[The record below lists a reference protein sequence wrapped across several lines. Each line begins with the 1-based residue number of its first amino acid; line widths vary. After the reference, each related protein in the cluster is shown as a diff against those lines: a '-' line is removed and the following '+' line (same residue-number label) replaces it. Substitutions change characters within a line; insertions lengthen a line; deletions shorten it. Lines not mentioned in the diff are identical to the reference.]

1 MPKSEAYWIRHFRKQ
16 GFLNASL
23 IAAGMDGAVYSL
35 VPDEVIA
42 KVWRHRNETQL
53 VQLKAFYAELARL
66 ASHIQTPQIT
76 DVQVVDGTVVS
87 IEKYLRGAPLHES
100 LSKDAS
106 HPDPDAVAAI
116 ASVLTFLR
124 SIPAADRFSGLTILD
139 EPTPLWDG
147 TGKWSEAILRTISK
161 RLDRFRPQLQSRV
174 RGLDATVAAIGR
186 FLETRDGV
194 AMSLVHGDVCPAN
207 VMVDRNARP
216 VSIVDFGF
224 LTSIGDP
231 AFDVSIASA
240 VYSMYGPHA
249 GVIDD
254 DVTRTLA
261 ETLGD
266 DPRVVLAYR
275 AVYALI
281 SSNAYSDDGS
291 DGHFRWCIG
300 MLDREDVRASLGLQG

>member
-1 MPKSEAYWIRHFRKQ
+1 MRKSEAYWIRHFRKQ
-16 GFLNASL
+16 GFLNPSL

-42 KVWRHRNETQL
+42 KVWHHRNETQL
-53 VQLKAFYAELARL
+53 VRLRTFYAGLARL

-87 IEKYLRGAPLHES
+87 IEKYLRGALLHES

-106 HPDPDAVAAI
+106 HPEPEAVAAI

-124 SIPAADRFSGLTILD
+124 SVPAADRFSGLTILD

-147 TGKWSEAILRTISK
+147 TGKWSEAVLRAIS
-161 RLDRFRPQLQSRV
+161 RRVDRFRPQLQSRI
-174 RGLDATVAAIGR
+174 GDLDAIVAAIGR

-207 VMVDRNARP
+207 IMVDQKVRP
-216 VSIVDFGF
+216 VAIIDFGF
-224 LTSIGDP
+224 LTSIGDA

-240 VYSMYGPHA
+240 VFDMYGPHA

-254 DVTRTLA
+254 EVTRSLA
-261 ETLGD
+261 ETVGD

-300 MLDREDVRASLGLQG
+300 MLDREDVRASLDLQE